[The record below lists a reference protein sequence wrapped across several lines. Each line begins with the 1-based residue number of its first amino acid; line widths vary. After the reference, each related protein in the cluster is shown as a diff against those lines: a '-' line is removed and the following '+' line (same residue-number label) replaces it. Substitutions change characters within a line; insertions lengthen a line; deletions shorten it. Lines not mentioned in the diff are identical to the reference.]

1 MMSRRVLLAAG
12 LDALAVLVFVVI
24 GREEHDEGITLGG
37 IVETAAPFLIGL
49 AVGWLVARA
58 WRRPLSVASGLV
70 IWPTT
75 VLVGMIVR
83 NWGFDEGTA
92 TSFVIVTMAF
102 LGMCFVGWR
111 LIALSVMRRQSSG
124 GALRLRYR
132 KIRPIADWFYGRR
145 NILLLNMVQC
155 LL

>member
-1 MMSRRVLLAAG
+1 MLVAAA
-12 LDALAVLVFVVI
+12 LDVMAVLVFVVI
-24 GREEHDEGITLGG
+24 GREEHDEGTAVGG

-58 WRRPLSVASGLV
+58 WRRPLSVVSGLV

-92 TSFVIVTMAF
+92 TSFVIVTTAF

-111 LIALSVMRRQSSG
+111 LIAQSVMRRQSSG
-124 GALRLRYR
+124 GALRL
-132 KIRPIADWFYGRR
+132 K
-145 NILLLNMVQC
+145 
-155 LL
+155 